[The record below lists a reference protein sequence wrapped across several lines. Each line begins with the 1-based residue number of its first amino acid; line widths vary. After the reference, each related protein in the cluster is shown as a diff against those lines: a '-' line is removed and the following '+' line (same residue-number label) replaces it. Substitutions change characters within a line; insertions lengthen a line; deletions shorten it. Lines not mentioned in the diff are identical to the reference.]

1 MTPFMAFF
9 TYAVKGF
16 ETGEVT
22 GTQTSFAV
30 ISENGYEITGIL
42 FEKWQYS
49 LLFRCR
55 PVCKSFI

>member
-1 MTPFMAFF
+1 MAFF

-16 ETGEVT
+16 ERGEVT

-42 FEKWQYS
+42 FENGSTLCYS
-49 LLFRCR
+49 DAGLSACL
-55 PVCKSFI
+55 SYDTY